1 MKKNTTN
8 QNSLNKA
15 FPDFGSIGAIL
26 ATIYAISKWK
36 GAKASA
42 EQERADYSDAV
53 RSARKKIGRE
63 NIKRTASINR
73 MIAAGAGPNTVSKY
87 PSFDMSALPAGPG
100 MPKDRFF
107 GIIPGRPGQVHKEH
121 ITKLQG
127 IKDTLQN
134 DTESIDSLT
143 RTPPPGFTLSMNSK
157 GKNEMSKTEFFEE
170 QMKKNLGLNSQEI
183 KNRLSKAQFAG
194 NNLAKIEDKYSW
206 SPGVLQQEDIMS
218 PGTVQFPESLPKPH
232 DERLNSSSIN
242 KDLINED
249 FVEHMSR
256 SLGVSSEHIISKLS
270 LADFKQNPFLAKSG
284 PDWKREKLTDAEVK
298 KKNNIENP
306 PLISDESP
314 F

>member
-1 MKKNTTN
+1 MKINNTN
-8 QNSLNKA
+8 QNLLNKS
-15 FPDFGSIGAIL
+15 FL
-26 ATIYAISKWK
+26 ATIGTILAGIYGIQKLR
-36 GAKASA
+36 SA
-42 EQERADYSDAV
+42 AADANLKRDEYSRNVSGSLKKINKRVRKYNDAV
-53 RSARKKIGRE
+53 NRL
-63 NIKRTASINR
+63 ASES
-73 MIAAGAGPNTVSKY
+73 AGPNTLSAF
-87 PSFDMSALPAGPG
+87 PSFDVSTVPNQPP
-100 MPKDRFF
+100 MPQKNFF
-107 GIIPGRPGQVHKEH
+107 GFAPIDQTHDAHLIELGNLANKLKSD
-121 ITKLQG
+121 TK
-127 IKDTLQN
+127 
-134 DTESIDSLT
+134 SIDSIIAT
-143 RTPPPGFTLSMNSK
+143 KTPQFYLSMNSK
-157 GKNEMSKTEFFEE
+157 EKNEMSKTEFFEE

-206 SPGVLQQEDIMS
+206 SPGILQQEDIMN
-218 PGTVQFPESLPKPH
+218 PGTVQFPESLPKPQ

-256 SLGVSSEHIISKLS
+256 SLGVSREHIISKLS

-284 PDWKREKLTDAEVK
+284 PDWKREKLTAAEVK

>member
-8 QNSLNKA
+8 HNLLNKA

-26 ATIYAISKWK
+26 ATMYAIHKWK

-42 EQERADYSDAV
+42 AQQVADYSDAV
-53 RSARKKIGRE
+53 RSAKKKIKRQD
-63 NIKRTASINR
+63 IKRTASINN
-73 MIAAGAGPNTVSKY
+73 MSVAGAGPNTLSKY
-87 PSFDMSALPAGPG
+87 PSFDMSTLPAGPE

-107 GIIPGRPGQVHKEH
+107 GIIPGRPGQAHKEH
-121 ITKLQG
+121 IAKLQD

-134 DTESIDSLT
+134 DTESIDSLI
-143 RTPPPGFTLSMNSK
+143 RNRPADFQLSMDSK

-206 SPGVLQQEDIMS
+206 SPGVLQQEDIMN
-218 PGTVQFPESLPKPH
+218 PGRVQFPESLPKAQ
-232 DERLNSSSIN
+232 DERLSSSSIN

-256 SLGVSSEHIISKLS
+256 SLGVSREHIISKLS

-284 PDWKREKLTDAEVK
+284 PDWKREKLTEAEVRNQNK
-298 KKNNIENP
+298 VKSP